1 MILFLGFIET
11 ILRQKQELLI
21 PNWGYLIPLRHC
33 NSKTFLTSGCLSTN
47 QAREE
52 GFIRGT
58 LPAQN
63 LLRSAVAHTDDVQP
77 ALQVVESAS
86 VSRVNRLDACIPIEG
101 SGGNSRASFLREI
114 SCIGIRHGSIYPSIV
129 GHSSLEICTIMEHFP
144 RV

>member
-52 GFIRGT
+52 GFLEEHYLRRIFCVVPLLIRT
-58 LPAQN
+58 MFSP
-63 LLRSAVAHTDDVQP
+63 R
-77 ALQVVESAS
+77 
-86 VSRVNRLDACIPIEG
+86 C
-101 SGGNSRASFLREI
+101 
-114 SCIGIRHGSIYPSIV
+114 
-129 GHSSLEICTIMEHFP
+129 SSLSLRPSVE
-144 RV
+144 